1 MRCSPLPRLAAQII
15 PGVEGQNTIRA
26 LSPLLQG
33 MPSTPALLHG
43 TPETLPV
50 DQCMENCGGKI
61 KFNINLDETD
71 LGLPTADHAVKSSI
85 SDGKQMRRVV
95 GFVEHVS
102 VGERHRIRI
111 ESQHP
116 ERVHRNQYAADV
128 CLQQE
133 PDAQDEGHHKRRGTE
148 PRKKQT
154 VSEQN
159 KARHTIRA
167 PPTQVQRVRQMK
179 VDACRQRV
187 WPSLAILPL
196 PLFPLRKRSWMR
208 LHAIYTHCVAFVV
221 LDNRTNQ
228 HAQRSGALSTYVDF
242 VLLVTILK
250 TLTEDV
256 VSQFLQFRQVLDVC
270 CVARHGEELQVLFSV
285 HGGGEGPLQ
294 GQILVGTYYAQVRG
308 SMAREP
314 GVQVTRRTCASAPTA
329 ALVGVKWGAFA
340 APQLFGRSARLLS
353 DQRVLWP
360 FLLLKR
366 NAPWAVKTLQ
376 AENGE
381 GVMVD
386 LSFSSGGRVQA
397 SRWWV
402 GGWAGSRCDFR
413 EM

>member
-1 MRCSPLPRLAAQII
+1 MQ
-15 PGVEGQNTIRA
+15 
-26 LSPLLQG
+26 
-33 MPSTPALLHG
+33 
-43 TPETLPV
+43 
-50 DQCMENCGGKI
+50 
-61 KFNINLDETD
+61 
-71 LGLPTADHAVKSSI
+71 
-85 SDGKQMRRVV
+85 
-95 GFVEHVS
+95 
-102 VGERHRIRI
+102 
-111 ESQHP
+111 
-116 ERVHRNQYAADV
+116 
-128 CLQQE
+128 
-133 PDAQDEGHHKRRGTE
+133 
-148 PRKKQT
+148 
-154 VSEQN
+154 
-159 KARHTIRA
+159 
-167 PPTQVQRVRQMK
+167 
-179 VDACRQRV
+179 
-187 WPSLAILPL
+187 
-196 PLFPLRKRSWMR
+196 
-208 LHAIYTHCVAFVV
+208 YTHCVAFVV

-381 GVMVD
+381 GVMVTCLFRQEGVFKRVD
-386 LSFSSGGRVQA
+386 GG
-397 SRWWV
+397 WV
-402 GGWAGSRCDFR
+402 GGRGRDVISEKCDCQMTGTTPFSVPSLPNLSAAEKHASVVQTHSDIRPLRHRKSRCF
-413 EM
+413 